1 MLTFLDLVGV
11 GINYVH
17 IDYLKIDLRR
27 KTIVKYLS
35 LLLTEVLSLNSDVGY
50 FPLEARPGGMRI

>member
-27 KTIVKYLS
+27 TIIVKSLS
-35 LLLTEVLSLNSDVGY
+35 LLPTEVLSLNFD
-50 FPLEARPGGMRI
+50 EE